1 VESTKVLIVD
11 HEPGA
16 YEALRLG
23 LSKHGYELHTTATL
37 PRALALAG
45 AHHYQVAFVD
55 ISLVANST
63 FLTELRAEL
72 PDLCVILVL
81 PPDHVHSIPSHVLE
95 AAGNAIGKPLA
106 FETCRLILD
115 RTLELVTLRS
125 QLRQHRQYW
134 ADIFATPP
142 PLDNAAGGV
151 SPMLITFDAVFT
163 TKLRHMV
170 PHLEVLGQGT
180 LYRAVLSY
188 VEQLLLKTILTECRG
203 NQVRAADI
211 LGINRNTLRKK
222 IREFGIA
229 ISRGGSS
236 PE

>member
-1 VESTKVLIVD
+1 VECTKVLIVD
-11 HEPGA
+11 HELGV

-23 LSKHGYELHTTATL
+23 LSKHGYELHTTAAL
-37 PRALALAG
+37 PHAIALAG
-45 AHHYQVAFVD
+45 AHHYKVAFVD
-55 ISLVANST
+55 ISLVANTT

-72 PDLCVILVL
+72 PDLSVILVL
-81 PPDHVHSIPSHVLE
+81 PPDRVHSIPTHVLE
-95 AAGNAIGKPLA
+95 VAGNAIGKPLGL
-106 FETCRLILD
+106 EPCRLVLD

-134 ADIFATPP
+134 SDMFAAQP
-142 PLDNAAGGV
+142 PLDKAASAV
-151 SPMLITFDAVFT
+151 NPMIITFDAAFT

-188 VEQLLLKTILTECRG
+188 VEKLLLKTILTECRG

-229 ISRGGSS
+229 ISRGSS
-236 PE
+236 GLE